1 MKNKRFLAV
10 KFDDEEIKRS
20 TSIKLDKD
28 IFNGSSK
35 NKIYYY
41 EHIENFLQ
49 SKEFYDNA
57 IAGISHIVHESL
69 PKKQLEKCLCSDPEF
84 NGDIPDNERP
94 CANLSNQFTFIYFL
108 AGQEFVNIVF
118 NNKVIYEDKEALK
131 ELTWNFF
138 LCFEVNQ
145 EIIYFDIDKLIK
157 YTLNANFKALS
168 NLFRGSEI
176 FNYLKGINN
185 TIDSLGSTEIENK
198 LFNKE
203 DLNYISLQK
212 KFLENKRKYLKERLK
227 EANYR
232 GDAFIEKKEIKNLNL
247 RPNRTD
253 LAYFFYY
260 LSQTNIKIL
269 KSVFPSDLAWN
280 EIGLKF
286 GKSSKN
292 IQKAYNIINSNS
304 KERLRKRKDNN
315 IEYVIENML
324 KDYPKALKLAKDE
337 LKLAKL
343 NT

>member
-1 MKNKRFLAV
+1 MF
-10 KFDDEEIKRS
+10 
-20 TSIKLDKD
+20 
-28 IFNGSSK
+28 
-35 NKIYYY
+35 
-41 EHIENFLQ
+41 
-49 SKEFYDNA
+49 
-57 IAGISHIVHESL
+57 ESL
-69 PKKQLEKCLCSDPEF
+69 FCGFAAEDPPSLHHARQTP
-84 NGDIPDNERP
+84 G
-94 CANLSNQFTFIYFL
+94 
-108 AGQEFVNIVF
+108 GGG
-118 NNKVIYEDKEALK
+118 IYEDKEALK

-176 FNYLKGINN
+176 FNNLKGINN

-212 KFLENKRKYLKERLK
+212 KFLENKRKYLKEQLK